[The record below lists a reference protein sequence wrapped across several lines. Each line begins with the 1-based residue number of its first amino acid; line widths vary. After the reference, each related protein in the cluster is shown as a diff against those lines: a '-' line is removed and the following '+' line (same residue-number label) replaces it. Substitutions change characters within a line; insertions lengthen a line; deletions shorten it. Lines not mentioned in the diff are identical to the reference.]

1 MPEAKGHVG
10 HHPAVDLGCNWGHV
24 RYGTNSNAVVEEAVL
39 TSHENHSDDTTTILE
54 LYKTAVEMADRVSAR
69 RAGANT
75 FFLTVNTALA
85 AVVGIVSSARK
96 PPPHGNLPTFDAFGL
111 IITAIAGIVLAWVW
125 WMLLRYYRRLNGA
138 KWDVINKLET
148 RLPAQPFTDEW
159 AVLHPDEPKT
169 AEARKKLSWL
179 KRHKH
184 REATVVEQVIPFVFM
199 AIYIVLA
206 IRVLVQ

>member
-1 MPEAKGHVG
+1 MASDE
-10 HHPAVDLGCNWGHV
+10 D
-24 RYGTNSNAVVEEAVL
+24 
-39 TSHENHSDDTTTILE
+39 TSTILE

-85 AVVGIVSSARK
+85 ATVGIISSARK
-96 PPPHGNLPTFDAFGL
+96 PPPHGNLPSFDAFGL
-111 IITAIAGIVLAWVW
+111 VSTAIAGIVLAFVW

-138 KWDVINKLET
+138 KWDVINKLEK

-159 AVLHPDEPKT
+159 AALHPDEPPSKEGVAT
-169 AEARKKLSWL
+169 LHWW
-179 KRHKH
+179 KRVKVRSKH
-184 REATVVEQVIPFVFM
+184 REATVVEQVVPFVFM

-206 IRVLVQ
+206 IRVIVQ